1 MEEINIK
8 EVLEFYISK
17 LRILIFITL
26 LVVLAGA
33 TYSLV
38 FQKPEYEAMTTLVL
52 TGTTDSSGTSGSDQ
66 TVITQNDITLNSKL
80 VATYREV
87 IKSKTVLKEVINNL
101 DLDYTV
107 KELNNMIKVASVAE
121 TEMISIS
128 VQGMNAPETAKIAN
142 ELADVFSLKIVDI
155 YNIDNISI
163 IDMAE
168 VPTIPI
174 NVNIVKQIVIYFLVG
189 FVLASALV
197 FVMFYFD
204 TTLKDK
210 NQIEKIGLNILCSV
224 PLSQDDG
231 GKRR

>member
-1 MEEINIK
+1 MEDINIK
-8 EVLEFYISK
+8 ELFGFYISK

-33 TYSLV
+33 AYSLF
-38 FQKPEYEAMTTLVL
+38 FQKPAYESMTTLVL
-52 TGTTDSSGTSGSDQ
+52 TGTTDSSGTSGADQ

-87 IKSKTVLKEVINNL
+87 IKSKTVVKEVIDNL
-101 DLDYTV
+101 ELDYTV
-107 KELNNMIKVASVAE
+107 KELSDMIKVASVSE

-128 VQGMNAPETAKIAN
+128 VQGMDAPETAKIAN

-163 IDMAE
+163 IDRAE
-168 VPTIPI
+168 VPTTPI
-174 NVNIVKQIVIYFLVG
+174 NINVVKQIVIYFLVG
-189 FVLASALV
+189 VVVASALI

-204 TTLKDK
+204 TTLKDQS
-210 NQIEKIGLNILCSV
+210 QIEKLGLNVLCSV
-224 PLSQDDG
+224 PLKQEDG
-231 GKRR
+231 GRRR

>member
-8 EVLEFYISK
+8 ELLEFYISK
-17 LRILIFITL
+17 LRIIIFITL

-38 FQKPEYEAMTTLVL
+38 FQKPAYEAMTTLVL
-52 TGTTDSSGTSGSDQ
+52 TGTTNSSGISGSDQ

>member
-1 MEEINIK
+1 MEDINIK
-8 EVLEFYISK
+8 ELFGFYISK

-26 LVVLAGA
+26 LVVLVGA
-33 TYSLV
+33 AYSLF
-38 FQKPEYEAMTTLVL
+38 FQKPAYESMTTLVL
-52 TGTTDSSGTSGSDQ
+52 TGTTDSSGNSGADQ

-87 IKSKTVLKEVINNL
+87 IKSKTVLKEVIDNL

-107 KELNNMIKVASVAE
+107 KELSDMIKVASVSE

-128 VQGMNAPETAKIAN
+128 VQGMDAPETAKIAN

-163 IDMAE
+163 IDRAE
-168 VPTIPI
+168 VPTTPI
-174 NVNIVKQIVIYFLVG
+174 NINVVKQIVIYFLVG
-189 FVLASALV
+189 VVVASALI

-204 TTLKDK
+204 TTLKDQS
-210 NQIEKIGLNILCSV
+210 QIEKLGLNVLCSV
-224 PLSQDDG
+224 PLKQEDG
-231 GKRR
+231 GRRR